1 MTGTHPWEQG
11 RRVRSLLSGG
21 RSARRLFLKVLL
33 VNRQKES
40 YETGGPEGPPGGP
53 TRPVAPTC
61 HPASGQ
67 RFTLYRLPPPPRT
80 RAAFLPRTA
89 RFLCSSEA
97 LAPAALSVWALRG
110 VFLKPRGVPGA
121 RPRSAES
128 KPAGG
133 GSWPLRRLAT
143 RATPTRGQCPEPLP
157 QDAADCA
164 AAGQARPPGF
174 RLSRKVS

>member
-53 TRPVAPTC
+53 GRWPRRAAQLRTAV
-61 HPASGQ
+61 HIV
-67 RFTLYRLPPPPRT
+67 LPPTSSPNPSG
-80 RAAFLPRTA
+80 LPA
-89 RFLCSSEA
+89 LDSSVSVQ
-97 LAPAALSVWALRG
+97 LGSTGPAALSVWALRG

-128 KPAGG
+128 KPTGG
-133 GSWPLRRLAT
+133 GSRPLRRLAT
-143 RATPTRGQCPEPLP
+143 RATPTRGQCREPPP

-164 AAGQARPPGF
+164 AAGQAWPPGF
-174 RLSRKVS
+174 PLSREVS